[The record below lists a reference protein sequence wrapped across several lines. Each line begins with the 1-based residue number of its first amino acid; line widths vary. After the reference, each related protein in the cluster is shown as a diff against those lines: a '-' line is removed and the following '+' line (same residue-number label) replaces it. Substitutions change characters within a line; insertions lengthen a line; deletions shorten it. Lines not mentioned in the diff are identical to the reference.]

1 MTLQLSSEGRAG
13 TSWHRMLM
21 SVRDCGEGPGGR
33 HSEGGGD
40 TGFVV
45 VVGDLGL
52 DAAAAAEQAREKGAA
67 AIWRKTAVVLKRA
80 GWTRISQG
88 LVRCRGEMMTAAGTM
103 TSGSQLGAVCALRQG
118 PSGQNVPSTHPLWL
132 GYILQI
138 PGLRQPLMW
147 PCLCAPAYLAHLPVS
162 PKPLGLLLPSPMCS
176 PFSPGT
182 Q

>member
-1 MTLQLSSEGRAG
+1 MGKAQVAG
-13 TSWHRMLM
+13 TVKEGETLALWWWWGTWDLMLLLLQ
-21 SVRDCGEGPGGR
+21 SRQP
-33 HSEGGGD
+33 
-40 TGFVV
+40 
-45 VVGDLGL
+45 
-52 DAAAAAEQAREKGAA
+52 REKGAA

-88 LVRCRGEMMTAAGTM
+88 LVRCRGEMMRAAGTM